1 MTIPTFI
8 FAFLVASLLGALYHL
23 IRGGG
28 LGRLFLD
35 LLLSWIGFAL
45 GHFLGVWQGWSL
57 FPLGGLDLGL
67 SMPGGLILLVGVD
80 WISRIHIWGDTFPDD
95 ENRV

>member
-1 MTIPTFI
+1 MTIPTLI
-8 FAFLVASLLGALYHL
+8 FAFLIASLLGALYHM

-28 LGRLFLD
+28 PGRLFLN

-45 GHFLGVWQGWSL
+45 GHFIGIWRGWSL
-57 FPLGGLDLGL
+57 FSLGGLDLGL
-67 SMPGGLILLVGVD
+67 SIPGSLILLVGVD
-80 WISRIHIWGDTFPDD
+80 WINRIRLGPGTFSDG